1 MKKISD
7 YNKKKITL
15 EELREFFN
23 ITTYQELVQKVY
35 ELIKSQKISP
45 IKNSRLNGKKPAL
58 YNSYRIHRMSE
69 DYSIYNEELKY
80 KLHPMLSN
88 EYYIKNIEA
97 YLKDRHYVIML
108 NDYIKKHKEC
118 LEEAVS
124 YNERSFE
131 IWGREKFLLKE
142 GGLRI
147 IKNLGLTP
155 DDLNVYD
162 TTEPLAYYS
171 HHKNVPQKIVI
182 LENKDT
188 FYSMRRHLL
197 DGNST
202 ILDVEVGT
210 LIYGSGKSIHKSF
223 RDFTFCVEP
232 YLNNP
237 QNELL
242 YFGDLDFEGIIIY
255 ENLYKDFKDNVNIKP
270 FCVAYEKMLDKANV
284 AQLPYMKKGQS
295 INISNIFLS
304 YFSLSRQ
311 EQIKNI
317 LFQSRYIPQE
327 ILQRKDF

>member
-1 MKKISD
+1 MKKITD
-7 YNKKKITL
+7 YTKKKITL
-15 EELREFFN
+15 DELREFFN
-23 ITTYQELVQKVY
+23 ITTYQDLVQKVY
-35 ELIKSQKISP
+35 ELIERQEISP
-45 IKNSRLNGKKPAL
+45 IKNSKLNGKKPAL

-80 KLHPMLSN
+80 QLHPTLSN
-88 EYYIKNIEA
+88 EYYIRNIKI
-97 YLKDRHYVIML
+97 YQQDRHYVLML

-155 DDLNVYD
+155 EDLNVYD

-171 HHKNVPQKIVI
+171 HHKEVPQKIVI

-197 DGNST
+197 IGNST
-202 ILDVEVGT
+202 IFNVEVGT
-210 LIYGSGKSIHKSF
+210 LIYGAGKSIHKSF
-223 RDFTFCVEP
+223 KDFTFCVEP
-232 YLNNP
+232 YLNDP

-242 YFGDLDFEGIIIY
+242 YLGDLDYEGILIY
-255 ENLYKDFKDNVNIKP
+255 ENLYNDFKDKVNIKP
-270 FCVAYEKMLDKANV
+270 FCIAYEKMLDRANIT
-284 AQLPYMKKGQS
+284 QLPCMKKGQNV
-295 INISNIFLS
+295 NISDIFLS
-304 YFSLSRQ
+304 SFSLPRQ
-311 EQIKNI
+311 EQIKSI
-317 LFQSRYIPQE
+317 LSQNRYIPQE